1 MALINRL
8 SRLFK
13 ADFNA
18 VLDRIEEPEQLL
30 RQAIRDMEDELI
42 GSEQRTRARA
52 QDQETL
58 IARRVELEEKLSGL
72 EEELDLCFGSKKL
85 DLARSLIKKKL
96 EGQRLLKRLASKIDA
111 QEKCLAKARE
121 QLDTDRS
128 TLEGLKQ
135 KAELFAQ
142 RGPNETDP
150 EFTDAAWLKNDFV
163 VSDDEIEVAYLR
175 EQQARSTS

>member
-1 MALINRL
+1 MALVNRL

-42 GSEQRTRARA
+42 GSEQRTMARLH
-52 QDQETL
+52 DQEAL
-58 IARRVELEEKLSGL
+58 NARRLELEENLSGL
-72 EEELDLCFGSKKL
+72 EEELDLCFGSKKH
-85 DLARSLIKKKL
+85 DLARSLVKKKL
-96 EGQRLLKRLASKIDA
+96 EGQRLLKRLASKISVND
-111 QEKCLAKARE
+111 KCLAKGRE
-121 QLDTDRS
+121 RLDTDRS
-128 TLEGLKQ
+128 TLEGLRQ

-142 RGPNETDP
+142 RGPNENDS
-150 EFTDAAWLKNDFV
+150 EFEDAAWLKSNLV

-175 EQQARSTS
+175 EQQARSAS

>member
-1 MALINRL
+1 MTLINRL

-18 VLDRIEEPEQLL
+18 VLDRIEEPDQLL
-30 RQAIRDMEDELI
+30 RQAIRDMEDELVD
-42 GSEQRTRARA
+42 SEQRTRARA
-52 QDQETL
+52 QDQEIL
-58 IARRVELEEKLSGL
+58 AARQVELEEKLSSL
-72 EEELDLCFGSKKL
+72 EEELDLCFGSKKH

-96 EGQRLLKRLASKIDA
+96 EGQRFLKRLASKISAND
-111 QEKCLAKARE
+111 KCLAKACE

-142 RGPNETDP
+142 RGPSENDP

>member
-42 GSEQRTRARA
+42 GSEQRTRARTH
-52 QDQETL
+52 DQEIL
-58 IARRVELEEKLSGL
+58 AARRVELEEKLSGL
-72 EEELDLCFGSKKL
+72 EEELDLCFGSKKHA
-85 DLARSLIKKKL
+85 LARSSVKKKL
-96 EGQRLLKRLASKIDA
+96 EGQRFLKRLSSKISAND
-111 QEKCLAKARE
+111 KCLAKARE

-142 RGPNETDP
+142 RGSSENDS
-150 EFTDAAWLKNDFV
+150 EFDDAAWLKHEFV